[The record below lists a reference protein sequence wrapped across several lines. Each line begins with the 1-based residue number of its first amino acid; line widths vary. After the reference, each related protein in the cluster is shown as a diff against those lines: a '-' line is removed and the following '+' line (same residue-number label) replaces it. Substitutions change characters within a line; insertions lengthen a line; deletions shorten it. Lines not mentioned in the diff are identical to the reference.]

1 MEFLV
6 NQLTQYKGS
15 HDGEYSC
22 LQKSIARLNRR
33 IGWVPQGWVPLYQ
46 EMMKSLLSLNDA
58 AHGNSTVVGPWVE
71 DEKMVFTSKNL
82 TPVVAGILRKTM
94 QRSLCTC
101 KSCGLPGKPRNFGD
115 ENVEVLCARCYA
127 PREVCMQLETWIP
140 RLESEEFLETES
152 VVVVDDL
159 DPAFLALIPP
169 SEWRWVQNGS
179 DGEALPYVLA
189 KDLAKQLPEFRDLHT
204 LVMMMAAVD
213 E

>member
-6 NQLTQYKGS
+6 NQLMQYKGS

-46 EMMKSLLSLNDA
+46 EMVKSLLSLNDA
-58 AHGNSTVVGPWVE
+58 AHGYSTVVGPWVE

-127 PREVCMQLETWIP
+127 PREISMQLDTWIP

-152 VVVVDDL
+152 VVVIDDL
-159 DPAFLALIPP
+159 EPAFLALIP
-169 SEWRWVQNGS
+169 SSQWRWVQNGA

>member
-1 MEFLV
+1 MDFLV

-46 EMMKSLLSLNDA
+46 ELVRSLLSLNDA

-94 QRSLCTC
+94 QRSLAPARAADFPANPEISVMKTSKC
-101 KSCGLPGKPRNFGD
+101 
-115 ENVEVLCARCYA
+115 CARDATLRVNYLCSWKFGF
-127 PREVCMQLETWIP
+127 PDWK
-140 RLESEEFLETES
+140 
-152 VVVVDDL
+152 
-159 DPAFLALIPP
+159 
-169 SEWRWVQNGS
+169 
-179 DGEALPYVLA
+179 A
-189 KDLAKQLPEFRDLHT
+189 KNF
-204 LVMMMAAVD
+204 
-213 E
+213 